1 VYKQGWCSRRLLIE
15 LTEVLRSF
23 LPCSAEVLD
32 APLRKSPKRD
42 SAPSV
47 ARANTPEAEQRP
59 CTSKQSHSPQKS
71 GDVKSPTDKSYSSFY
86 QELLEAS
93 YADEGELENAL

>member
-1 VYKQGWCSRRLLIE
+1 VVQ
-15 LTEVLRSF
+15 LTEVLSSF
-23 LPCSAEVLD
+23 LPCSAEALE

-47 ARANTPEAEQRP
+47 ARADTPEAEQRP
-59 CTSKQSHSPQKS
+59 STSKQSSHSPQKIVDS
-71 GDVKSPTDKSYSSFY
+71 KSPTEQSYSSFY

-93 YADEGELENAL
+93 YANEGEFESTELQHI